1 MKVFTRTDIGKT
13 RNMNQDSFYISEND
27 NGLNLCILADGM
39 GGYKGGEI
47 ASKVAVTAVSKFIT
61 EKFDSI
67 SKDKDSI
74 LDLLEDAILFANS
87 AIYEESEADEELQD
101 MGTTLEVML
110 IYKQK
115 VYIGHVGD
123 SRIYRIRKNNMK
135 KITTDHS
142 YVEKLIQDGEITR
155 EESYNHPKKN
165 LLIKALGT
173 DEEVEPDLIY
183 TVLNKNDMLIICSDG
198 LTNMISEKEILD
210 IVLNN
215 SSENVAD
222 VLVDE
227 ANDAGGLDNITVIFV
242 DNR

>member
-1 MKVFTRTDIGKT
+1 M
-13 RNMNQDSFYISEND
+13 
-27 NGLNLCILADGM
+27 
-39 GGYKGGEI
+39 
-47 ASKVAVTAVSKFIT
+47 
-61 EKFDSI
+61 
-67 SKDKDSI
+67 
-74 LDLLEDAILFANS
+74 
-87 AIYEESEADEELQD
+87 
-101 MGTTLEVML
+101 
-110 IYKQK
+110 
-115 VYIGHVGD
+115 
-123 SRIYRIRKNNMK
+123 
-135 KITTDHS
+135 
-142 YVEKLIQDGEITR
+142 
-155 EESYNHPKKN
+155 
-165 LLIKALGT
+165 LIKALGT